1 MSPKRSYTK
10 QISIADVDPLHL
22 LGTHDTNL
30 RRLEDQL
37 NIRVVLR
44 DDMLTVMG
52 SALPAVS
59 QGAEIIEDLLGQVRS
74 GKLIEEEDVLQA
86 LEVGEHQERKRELEL
101 KSKHTLAL
109 ERKTVAAKSAGQAAY
124 LEVLQR
130 FDIVF
135 SIGPAGTGKTYLAVA
150 KALSLLRQHKVDRV
164 LLVRPA
170 VEAGENLGFLPGDI
184 KEKVDPY
191 LRPLWDALRDM
202 MGFERIRKFLESGV
216 IEIAPLAYMRG
227 RTLESSFVILDEAQN
242 TTLAQMK
249 MFLTR
254 LGGNSK
260 AVITGDITQ
269 IDLPRNERSGL
280 IQVREILSTV
290 EGVAF
295 VYLTERDVVRHR
307 LVRAIIEA
315 FDAFDARNAG
325 EEEEQQ

>member
-1 MSPKRSYTK
+1 
-10 QISIADVDPLHL
+10 
-22 LGTHDTNL
+22 L
-30 RRLEDQL
+30 RRLEDHL
-37 NIRVVLR
+37 NVRVVLR
-44 DDMLTVMG
+44 DNTLTVMG
-52 SALPAVS
+52 EVLSDVS
-59 QGAEIIEDLLGQVRS
+59 QGAEIIEDLLEQVRQ

-86 LEVGEHQERKRELEL
+86 LEVGEHKERKRELTM
-101 KSKHTLAL
+101 KSKHALLL
-109 ERKTVAAKSAGQAAY
+109 ERKTVVPKTAGQAAY

-130 FDIVF
+130 FDVVF

-150 KALSLLRQHKVDRV
+150 KALSMLRQHKVDRV

-227 RTLESSFVILDEAQN
+227 RTLDSSFVIMDEAQN
-242 TTLAQMK
+242 TTLGQMK

-254 LGGNSK
+254 LGSNSK

-269 IDLPRNERSGL
+269 IDLPRSDRSGL
-280 IQVREILSTV
+280 IQVQDILSTV
-290 EGVAF
+290 DGVAF
-295 VYLTERDVVRHR
+295 VYLTDRDVVRHR
-307 LVRAIIEA
+307 LVRAIIKA
-315 FDAFDARNAG
+315 FDSFDAGNNEIG
-325 EEEEQQ
+325 EEEQS